1 MPLHVFHFSRLVANI
16 GYWLT
21 MQIHTVKIMVCAG
34 LCFVGCCMIHM
45 FKCNKIVLEILY
57 LAVFLSVRISRQ
69 ISV

>member
-1 MPLHVFHFSRLVANI
+1 
-16 GYWLT
+16 
-21 MQIHTVKIMVCAG
+21 MVCAG